1 LPETAKGAKEEY
13 MKNWQIRHG
22 FLIMFV
28 AFAVIPARNA
38 CTAESSPASVW
49 EFDATLYAWMA
60 DIGGQT
66 ESGSDIDIDFDDLFD
81 NLEMAFMGAV
91 GVHKDKWSFLTDV
104 IYLDVEAD
112 DTIDGIYA
120 DVELKA
126 WIVTPF
132 ASYSLIEGRLVEV
145 DLLAGARYLYMKT
158 DLRLGPYE
166 DKESDDIW
174 DGIVGVRG
182 RVNLSEKWYLPYH
195 LDIGTGESDVTW
207 QALGGVGYKF
217 SHIDVMAG
225 YRYLKWDFD
234 SGKAIDDMDISGPYA
249 GLKIRF

>member
-1 LPETAKGAKEEY
+1 
-13 MKNWQIRHG
+13 MKNWQIRYTL
-22 FLIMFV
+22 LIMIL
-28 AFAVIPARNA
+28 AFALIPAGNA
-38 CTAESSPASVW
+38 YAEEFSTADEW
-49 EFDATLYAWMA
+49 EFDVTLYAWMA

-66 ESGSDIDIDFDDLFD
+66 ASGSDIDIDFDDLFD

-91 GVHKDKWSFLTDV
+91 GVHKGKWSFLTDI

-112 DTIDGIYA
+112 DTIHGIYA
-120 DVELKA
+120 DVELKS

-132 ASYSLIEGRLVEV
+132 ASYSLVEGGLVDI
-145 DLLAGARYLYMKT
+145 DLLAGARYLYIKT
-158 DLRLGPYE
+158 DLRLGPYGA
-166 DKESDDIW
+166 DKSDGIW

-217 SHIDVMAG
+217 SHIDVIAG

-234 SGKAIDDMDISGPYA
+234 SDKALDDMDISGPYA